1 MNDIQESQEDYLKS
15 IYIISKR
22 NRGGWVS
29 NSEIADLLDVKPSS
43 VTNML
48 YKLRDLGL
56 IKWDPRKSIRLTE
69 KGKKRAETILKRY
82 NALNDFFR
90 NILDLHDED
99 TINELCCKIEHHLN
113 KEAYNA
119 LFQLNTDLK

>member
-1 MNDIQESQEDYLKS
+1 MNEIQESQEDYLKA

-56 IKWDPRKSIRLTE
+56 IKWDPRKSIRLSE
-69 KGKKRAETILKRY
+69 KGKKRAVIILKRY
-82 NALNDFFR
+82 NALKDFFR
-90 NILDLHDED
+90 NILDLHDEE

-113 KEAYNA
+113 NEAYKA

>member
-15 IYIISKR
+15 IYIISKQ

-69 KGKKRAETILKRY
+69 KGKKRAEIILKRY
-82 NALNDFFR
+82 HALNDFFR

-119 LFQLNTDLK
+119 LFQLNIDLK